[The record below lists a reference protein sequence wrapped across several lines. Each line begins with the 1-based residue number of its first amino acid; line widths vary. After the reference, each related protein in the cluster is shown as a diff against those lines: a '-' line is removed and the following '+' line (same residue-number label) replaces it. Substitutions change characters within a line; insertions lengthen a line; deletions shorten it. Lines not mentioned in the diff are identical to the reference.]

1 MKNSSKFQGYI
12 KFNAPEV
19 KKRTAF
25 QIRLALF
32 NEQGEGVSESVIN
45 IDAFPQIDLV
55 SNSEVFAPVGNE
67 KATLLLKQ
75 MKIDNLKIPEVANT
89 VVVDDYSYYE
99 QNRKM
104 LDQLVEQGSTLV
116 FLELPE
122 GEYTIAETHVGI
134 EKTVMGEYYFVSPKT
149 NHPMVKDAEPFDF
162 SFWYDDTKGLVRPLL
177 SSMVKADTGW
187 NPVLKTG
194 KTSWVD
200 MADEYAAVAEMKK
213 GKGAYRICQVQL
225 NDRINHNPA
234 AKIFAQRLL
243 SK

>member
-1 MKNSSKFQGYI
+1 
-12 KFNAPEV
+12 
-19 KKRTAF
+19 
-25 QIRLALF
+25 
-32 NEQGEGVSESVIN
+32 
-45 IDAFPQIDLV
+45 
-55 SNSEVFAPVGNE
+55 
-67 KATLLLKQ
+67 
-75 MKIDNLKIPEVANT
+75 
-89 VVVDDYSYYE
+89 
-99 QNRKM
+99 
-104 LDQLVEQGSTLV
+104 
-116 FLELPE
+116 
-122 GEYTIAETHVGI
+122 
-134 EKTVMGEYYFVSPKT
+134 
-149 NHPMVKDAEPFDF
+149 MVKDAKPFDF

-200 MADEYAAVAEMKK
+200 MAGEYAAVAEMKK